1 MLGSLNNF
9 QKNQT
14 NWLMP
19 IGVREFNLNIQ
30 DSLSL
35 LRLTVL
41 DESNFSVHHSNTE
54 NIVCVVMPL
63 TFKVVRYRGDN
74 TIFFAEA
81 LCSYIRFLIA
91 LLVLPT

>member
-1 MLGSLNNF
+1 MLGSLDNAH
-9 QKNQT
+9 KNQT

-19 IGVREFNLNIQ
+19 IGVRECNLNVQ

-41 DESNFSVHHSNTE
+41 DESNFGVHHSNTE

-63 TFKVVRYRGDN
+63 TF
-74 TIFFAEA
+74 
-81 LCSYIRFLIA
+81 
-91 LLVLPT
+91 